1 MKDEGGKETLTP
13 DSRFDYLDLLHEV
26 FPGFA
31 GKHFMHTKKHSRKKS
46 NGSEACPLTVY
57 ASWLWLLQRSPHF

>member
-46 NGSEACPLTVY
+46 IEK
-57 ASWLWLLQRSPHF
+57 